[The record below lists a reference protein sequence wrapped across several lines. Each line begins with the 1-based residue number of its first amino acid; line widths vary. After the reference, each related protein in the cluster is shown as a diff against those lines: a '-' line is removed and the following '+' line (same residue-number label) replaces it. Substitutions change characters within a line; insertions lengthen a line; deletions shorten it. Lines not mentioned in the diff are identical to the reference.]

1 MPTLT
6 CIVNGKERS
15 VDIEP
20 GDMLADVLRDKLGLT
35 GTKICCGEGEC
46 GACTVLVAEGGRGVA
61 VDSCIYPALK
71 AQGRHVQ
78 TVEGL
83 MEDGQLHAIQ
93 QAFIDKAAAQCGFC
107 TPGMIMA
114 AKALL
119 DENPHPTRADVER
132 SISGNLCRCTGYVQ
146 IVDAILLAAE
156 RQDVGI
162 GPPGPPILG
171 GTGGQ
176 PLRQTRGPGD
186 RAHPQYWGP
195 GGLSEE
201 KVTP

>member
-6 CIVNGKERS
+6 CIVNDKEQTI
-15 VDIEP
+15 DIDP
-20 GDMLADVLRDKLGLT
+20 GETLANVLRDKLGLT

-46 GACTVLVAEGGRGVA
+46 GACTVLVDGTA

-71 AQGRHVQ
+71 AQGCHVQ

-119 DENPHPTRADVER
+119 DENPHPTRDDVEWG
-132 SISGNLCRCTGYVQ
+132 ISGNLCRCTGYIQ

-156 RQDVGI
+156 
-162 GPPGPPILG
+162 
-171 GTGGQ
+171 
-176 PLRQTRGPGD
+176 
-186 RAHPQYWGP
+186 
-195 GGLSEE
+195 EM
-201 KVTP
+201 TP

>member
-6 CIVNGKERS
+6 CTVNGREQS
-15 VDIEP
+15 VEIAP
-20 GDMLADVLRDKLGLT
+20 GEMLANVLRDRLDLT

-46 GACTVLVAEGGRGVA
+46 GACTVLVAGEDGRGVA

-71 AQGRHVQ
+71 AQGRRVQ

-83 MEDGQLHAIQ
+83 MEDGQLHVIQ

-119 DENPHPTRADVER
+119 DENPRPTRVDVER
-132 SISGNLCRCTGYVQ
+132 GISGNLCRCTGYIQ
-146 IVDAILLAAE
+146 IVDAILLAA
-156 RQDVGI
+156 DHMNL
-162 GPPGPPILG
+162 P
-171 GTGGQ
+171 
-176 PLRQTRGPGD
+176 
-186 RAHPQYWGP
+186 AS
-195 GGLSEE
+195 SELAGRS
-201 KVTP
+201 